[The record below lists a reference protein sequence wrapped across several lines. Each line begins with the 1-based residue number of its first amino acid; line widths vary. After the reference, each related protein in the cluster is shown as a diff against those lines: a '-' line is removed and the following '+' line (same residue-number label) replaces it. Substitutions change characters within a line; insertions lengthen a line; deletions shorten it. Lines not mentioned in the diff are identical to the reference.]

1 MFSNKKTSKKN
12 FSVDDIFSKSNSK
25 SNSFIYNPDVNNI
38 DLNTESFSKGSE
50 NFNLDK
56 LNIFRIITFIII
68 SIFLLAF
75 IGINIFSSLG
85 ETTDLFVYFTKP
97 IVGAFTYLTGETI
110 KTSIDETTSGSNTIV
125 GGISNVS
132 SNTLNTT
139 EKGIN
144 SIVNTSGEYT
154 KTGITKLQDKL
165 SYKNNTKNNTVNT
178 ANDNEYIENSNLGD
192 DNENIEND
200 NVKLKS
206 GYCYIGSQKNKR
218 YCSEI
223 SESSKCMSGDIYP
236 SLDLCVN
243 PNIR

>member
-1 MFSNKKTSKKN
+1 MFSNKKISNTNSSIDN
-12 FSVDDIFSKSNSK
+12 IFSKSNNK
-25 SNSFIYNPDVNNI
+25 LNSNIFVPNKTNI
-38 DLNTESFSKGSE
+38 DLNTESFSKDVNKF
-50 NFNLDK
+50 NFKN
-56 LNIFRIITFIII
+56 LNILKIITFIII
-68 SIFLLAF
+68 SIFLLSF
-75 IGINIFSSLG
+75 IGINIFYNLG
-85 ETTDLFVYFTKP
+85 EITDYFVHFTKP
-97 IVGAFTYLTGETI
+97 VLGAFSYLTGETI
-110 KTSIDETTSGSNTIV
+110 KTTIDETTSGSNAIV

-139 EKGIN
+139 EKGVN
-144 SIVNTSGEYT
+144 TIVNTSGEYT

-165 SYKNNTKNNTVNT
+165 SYKNNTVNTVNT
-178 ANDNEYIENSNLGD
+178 ANDNEYIENSNLTD
-192 DNENIEND
+192 DNENREND

-218 YCSEI
+218 YCAEI